1 MHVQNWEVNNVATNA
16 EIQNEQRLRLYL
28 LLKIELD
35 NKDFTVKGLEEKI
48 SMTKAVM
55 RQEDIDHVEKMIT
68 KP

>member
-1 MHVQNWEVNNVATNA
+1 MATNA

>member
-1 MHVQNWEVNNVATNA
+1 MATNA

-28 LLKIELD
+28 LLKIEID
-35 NKDFTVKGLEEKI
+35 NKELTIKGLKEKI

-55 RQEDIDHVEKMIT
+55 RKEDIDHVEEMIA